1 MERDKTMTNIQLA
14 KKALENIQNECF
26 RLGVS
31 ASTGAKC
38 DDGWCD
44 SLDLD
49 LSKEQLLY
57 LINERNGH
65 NELFEGLSLEEVDVD
80 SIITDMTME
89 AAWPDG
95 GPAATV
101 NDVIPN
107 ELSELSDE
115 LEALD
120 ETDKDAVKSIREKL
134 HQITGGKYTFYFTVE
149 ASGYYFTEDAEES
162 IELSAKEAL
171 GLLYGQHDLK
181 EAFDG
186 ICEESY
192 YEDIINDKA
201 DKLGFANDYDSF
213 SYGGESEEL
222 EAYLNAWD
230 YILDSIMSNEITE
243 EDLGSWL
250 EYFDDT
256 DNYENDIVEWHEN
269 KEEYEED

>member
-1 MERDKTMTNIQLA
+1 MTNIQLA
-14 KKALENIQNECF
+14 KKVLENIQDENF

-49 LSKEQLLY
+49 LSREQLLY

-65 NELFEGLSLEEVDVD
+65 NELFEGLTLEKVDVD

-107 ELSELSDE
+107 ELAELSEE

-120 ETDKDAVKSIREKL
+120 ETDENAVKLIREEL
-134 HQITGGKYTFYFTVE
+134 LQITGGKYTFYFTVE

-171 GLLYGQHDLK
+171 GLLYGQHDK
-181 EAFDG
+181 DAAFDG

-192 YEDIINDKA
+192 DEDLINDKA
-201 DKLGFANDYDSF
+201 DELGFADDYDSF

-230 YILDSIMSNEITE
+230 YILDSIMSGDITE
-243 EDLGSWL
+243 ENLDSWL
-250 EYFDDT
+250 EYFDDS
-256 DNYENDIVEWHEN
+256 DNYEYEIVEW
-269 KEEYEED
+269 YEEREDYENE